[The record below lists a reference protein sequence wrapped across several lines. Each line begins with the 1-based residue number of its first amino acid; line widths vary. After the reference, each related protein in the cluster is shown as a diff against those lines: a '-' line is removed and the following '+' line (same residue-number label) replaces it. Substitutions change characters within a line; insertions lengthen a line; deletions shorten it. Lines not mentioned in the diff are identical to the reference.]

1 MNIILAISIK
11 VLARAL
17 SFSETLHAAIAEIG
31 RADKT
36 IHMLTYLDDE
46 NKRRRTLQ
54 QLNRGEGRH
63 AVARNVFHG
72 RRGELRQAYREG
84 QEDQLG
90 ALGLVLNIIVLWNT
104 IYMDAAI
111 QQLRREGYPVLDSD
125 VEKLSL
131 LQCGHINM
139 QGRYSFTVTDL
150 SLPPHYAT
158 SCKYNMSCCI
168 HLLMTLYV
176 VLFPLPVMRRAGAE
190 NSDMIISSA
199 WYPSGNTL
207 ITEKSDLPEM
217 VLR

>member
-1 MNIILAISIK
+1 MSIMKTLQTGDRPTSLAQ
-11 VLARAL
+11 
-17 SFSETLHAAIAEIG
+17 AIAEIG

-72 RRGELRQAYREG
+72 KRGELRQAYREG
-84 QEDQLG
+84 KEVQLG
-90 ALGLVLNIIVLWNT
+90 SLGLVLNIIVLWNT

-125 VEKLSL
+125 VEKLSP

-139 QGRYSFTVTDL
+139 QGRYSFTVPESVSKGEL
-150 SLPPHYAT
+150 
-158 SCKYNMSCCI
+158 
-168 HLLMTLYV
+168 
-176 VLFPLPVMRRAGAE
+176 RAFNE
-190 NSDMIISSA
+190 E
-199 WYPSGNTL
+199 T
-207 ITEKSDLPEM
+207 
-217 VLR
+217 